1 VFFIKRNKISLEEE
15 LRRMFPKEEFV
26 QLENCGNSKVFSSG
40 EKIIKYLPKKY
51 LKPYLEI
58 YDLLKKKAD
67 IKLSKLL
74 DIKKSE
80 VLESYVV
87 VMEKSRDDLLIDV
100 WEDFSIEKQELILKK
115 MTLLLKKINSISLNS
130 KNVPKSLIFFSRDL
144 SWKEEVKEFCLT
156 KLNEYEEKGF
166 IKENLHDSLLL
177 ILNENIDYIADINY
191 ALLHNDFHFSNLL
204 IDENFNLTLLFDFET
219 FSIGDKYLDLVIA
232 GSFLREKYQKMLF
245 DFYGRSENFE
255 EISKVYRLIMSINF
269 FKKVNI
275 KEGKEVIRF
284 IEKGFPFFNFELKK
298 NHEKN

>member
-1 VFFIKRNKISLEEE
+1 MFSSKNRKINLTEE
-15 LRRMFPKEEFV
+15 LKGIFPEKKV
-26 QLENCGNSKVFSSG
+26 IQSNHRGNSKVFSSG

-58 YDLLKKKAD
+58 YDLLKKRTD

-80 VLESYVV
+80 VLESYIV

-115 MTLLLKKINSISLNS
+115 MTLLLKRINSVSLNP
-130 KNVPKSLIFFSRDL
+130 KDVLKSLVLFSRDL
-144 SWKEEVKEFCLT
+144 SWKGEIKGFCFA

-166 IKENLHDSLLL
+166 IRKSLHDSLLF
-177 ILNENIDYIADINY
+177 ILNKNIDYITDIDY
-191 ALLHNDFHFSNLL
+191 VLLHNDLHFRNLL
-204 IDENFNLTLLFDFET
+204 INQNLDLTLLFDFET

-232 GSFLREKYQKMLF
+232 GSFLKKRYQKIFF
-245 DFYGRSENFE
+245 DFYGKPENFE

-269 FKKVNI
+269 LKIVNI
-275 KEGKEVIRF
+275 EDEKEVIRF
-284 IEKGFPFFNFELKK
+284 IEKGSPFFEFKLK
-298 NHEKN
+298 NT